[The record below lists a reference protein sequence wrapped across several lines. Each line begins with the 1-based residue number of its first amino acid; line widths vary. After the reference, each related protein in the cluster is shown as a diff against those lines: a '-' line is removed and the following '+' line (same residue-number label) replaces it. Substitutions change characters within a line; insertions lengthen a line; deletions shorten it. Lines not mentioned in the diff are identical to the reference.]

1 MTAPFDPLTRHRASE
16 APFLSDQGSVYTFR
30 DVDALVDRRAAEFGP
45 HLDGAVVAVAPQND
59 VASVVDVL
67 ALWRA
72 GVAVQLLN
80 VRATESERDLQVART
95 GALRLSDGS
104 FFTRTEGLQT
114 ADDLQPAGGGRP
126 ALIMSTSGTSG
137 QPRLVVLTAANLL
150 ASADASIRHMRQ
162 RTDDRWLTVLPL
174 FHIAGISIVVRS
186 ALAGS
191 EVVLRDR
198 FDGSRTA
205 HDLEAVTLAS
215 LVGSMLPPILSAGF
229 AGSRGLRGVLVGGG
243 PTSERVLIDAA
254 GAGIPVLSTYGMT
267 ETASQIAAAP
277 LGDGPRRRV
286 VALPGAEI
294 RISADGEIEVRGA
307 MVAPG
312 YVGGPWREPH
322 RWFATGDLGTL
333 DEQGYLRVHGRRS
346 DLIITGG
353 ENVMPAEVE
362 AAIRAV
368 DDVAEV
374 AVVGTPSDEW
384 GEAIVAVIATARS
397 VRDIEDRVRAT
408 LAGFK
413 VPKRWVVVD
422 ALPRTPLGKVDR
434 TAVRRLAAS

>member
-1 MTAPFDPLTRHRASE
+1 
-16 APFLSDQGSVYTFR
+16 
-30 DVDALVDRRAAEFGP
+30 
-45 HLDGAVVAVAPQND
+45 
-59 VASVVDVL
+59 
-67 ALWRA
+67 
-72 GVAVQLLN
+72 
-80 VRATESERDLQVART
+80 
-95 GALRLSDGS
+95 
-104 FFTRTEGLQT
+104 
-114 ADDLQPAGGGRP
+114 
-126 ALIMSTSGTSG
+126 
-137 QPRLVVLTAANLL
+137 
-150 ASADASIRHMRQ
+150 
-162 RTDDRWLTVLPL
+162 
-174 FHIAGISIVVRS
+174 
-186 ALAGS
+186 
-191 EVVLRDR
+191 
-198 FDGSRTA
+198 
-205 HDLEAVTLAS
+205 
-215 LVGSMLPPILSAGF
+215 MLPPILSAGF